1 MGTLSVTRSHAPGQ
15 GRRPRS
21 DDGFTIVEV
30 MVAMVVFVIVSTATI
45 AILVAG
51 LRTIR
56 DNSDR
61 VSAASIAR
69 SKVEDLRATGANSLT
84 QGVTSETSADGRF
97 TISTETYWVPV
108 TDQAVSSC
116 VVGNNPDLQESRMRA
131 HVEVIGGRL
140 SSPQTIDALIQPK
153 DEVPLANVGS
163 MTVLVRD
170 SDGATPVPGTV
181 VRGTHSS
188 LVYAFEAV
196 TDPFGCIFAPNLE
209 PGTWMVVASK
219 PGFVPPTTGADDSGI
234 DVLAGQNSP
243 AEFSLAQAGALSV
256 DSAYPNYP
264 IPRQIPFQMAPDPLS
279 SLPSPLPEYPVSI
292 SGMYPGTYRLW
303 LGPCPETPSSEYQ
316 ANVTGGVTTVVPLP
330 GVRVD
335 LVAPPGTS
343 IRIVGGETEECPI
356 AVDYPVGT
364 TDDESIQRVN
374 LPIGTWSFQPTGPG
388 LPNKNDVTLT
398 ATQPTC
404 SLVWEAPPPEPS
416 PSPTGTEEPSP
427 EATFEPT
434 PEPTAE
440 ATPTPTPTPIA
451 EYSAITCGS

>member
-1 MGTLSVTRSHAPGQ
+1 MGTLSGTRSHAP
-15 GRRPRS
+15 RS
-21 DDGFTIVEV
+21 SVRDGGFTIVEV
-30 MVAMVVFVIVSTATI
+30 MVAMLVFVIVSTATI

-56 DNSDR
+56 DSSDR

-84 QGVTSETSADGRF
+84 QGVTTETSADGRF

-108 TDQAVSSC
+108 TDQALSSC
-116 VVGNNPDLQESRMRA
+116 VVGNNPNLQESRMRA

-140 SSPQTIDALIQPK
+140 QAPQTIDALIQPK
-153 DEVPLANVGS
+153 DDVPLANVGS
-163 MTVLVRD
+163 MTVLVKD

-196 TDPFGCIFAPNLE
+196 TDPFGCIFAPNLV
-209 PGTWMVVASK
+209 PGTWTVVASK
-219 PGFVPPTTGADDSGI
+219 AGYVPPATGADDSGV

-243 AEFSLAQAGALSV
+243 AEFSLAQSGALSV

-279 SLPSPLPEYPVSI
+279 SLPDPLPEYPVSI

-303 LGPCPETPSSEYQ
+303 LGPCLETPASEYQ
-316 ANVTGGVTTVVPLP
+316 ANVTGGATTAVPLP

-343 IRIVGGETEECPI
+343 IRIVGGGTAACPPT
-356 AVDYPVGT
+356 VDYPVGST
-364 TDDESIQRVN
+364 NSESIQRVN

-388 LPNKNDVTLT
+388 LPNKNNITLT
-398 ATQPTC
+398 AAQSTC
-404 SLVWEAPPPEPS
+404 SLVWEAPAPEPT
-416 PSPTGTEEPSP
+416 PTPTPTGTEEPTAEPSP
-427 EATFEPT
+427 EPTFEPS
-434 PEPTAE
+434 
-440 ATPTPTPTPIA
+440 PTPSPSSTPVA